1 MPPQGTNLVLTADI
15 PDVKLDILVGDR
27 LDVEADG
34 GDGGDVLAELELVE
48 DGGLAGGVEAEH
60 EEAHFLGSED
70 LAHDF
75 GELATH
81 GWTGV
86 ALAWSAKVVCGGLV
100 VLFGVWSNREVN
112 SVLVVNGESVLY
124 S

>member
-1 MPPQGTNLVLTADI
+1 MSPKRTDLVLATDI
-15 PDVKLDILVGDR
+15 PDVKLDILVGDG

-34 GDGGDVLAELELVE
+34 GNGGDVLAELELVE

-81 GWTGV
+81 GYGCVDCELGV
-86 ALAWSAKVVCGGLV
+86 LLM
-100 VLFGVWSNREVN
+100 
-112 SVLVVNGESVLY
+112 
-124 S
+124 